1 MLGSFMCLYAIL
13 TLLGTYLIYK
23 NIAATGCDPSGGV
36 PGTEQCPDNGPDIF
50 GALLGAAF
58 AGEGASHLTSVI
70 EVVTNARVAIYPA
83 LRVINRKVRSY
94 PDGVTAPIEKIVNK
108 SKRTGGD
115 SAEDLKELEEG
126 STEKTPLLPEC
137 RIDSSSTR
145 GLKPKDINGEISF
158 KDIHFAYQRGQME
171 QSSKIS
177 I

>member
-1 MLGSFMCLYAIL
+1 MGRIF
-13 TLLGTYLIYK
+13 
-23 NIAATGCDPSGGV
+23 V
-36 PGTEQCPDNGPDIF
+36 NGI
-50 GALLGAAF
+50 
-58 AGEGASHLTSVI
+58 STSI
-70 EVVTNARVAIYPA
+70 SE
-83 LRVINRKVRSY
+83 
-94 PDGVTAPIEKIVNK
+94 
-108 SKRTGGD
+108 GD

-158 KDIHFAYQRGQME
+158 KDIHFAYQRGRME